1 MRRLDQRFGVR
12 RLVAALVCGNLLPAP
27 RSCDKSQRTKA
38 VTSHR
43 TPKWALRAYC
53 VVIIGACFSCTSFAQ
68 TNWPQWRG
76 VNGSGISSETGLPTE
91 WNDSKNIRWKAAI
104 PGRGHSSPIVWGN
117 RIFLTTSIEGPV
129 VPGAEAV
136 RHYHKGQEYLHPDSV
151 GADHSY
157 MMKLFCLDLESGKM
171 IWEKTVY
178 EGTVY
183 DNRHR
188 KNTYASSTPV
198 TDGRFIYL
206 SFEAEGIYCYD
217 FDGKRIWKSSLG
229 KIAKGGMGPG
239 TSPVLYENLIILQ
252 CDQEY
257 GEGSFIAAV
266 DKKSG
271 KEVWRVARDQRRSW
285 ATPLLIQTSQRT
297 ELVTSGPNKIISY
310 DPATGREWWNAPGVV
325 SNPIPS
331 PVAGRGLVFVTAGS
345 DAKRAYAIRLGGS
358 GDLTGSSNVVWSYD
372 KGTAYVPSPILYN
385 EYLYLLTDAGAIT
398 CIEAATGKV
407 VYQAR
412 IPIATKFTASPVAYE
427 GKILFVSEDG
437 DSFILKAGPVPEILN
452 ANGLGEPVYASP
464 AIVPGRILIRGASN
478 LYCISNG
485 NSK

>member
-1 MRRLDQRFGVR
+1 MMRIKTRAVSLFV
-12 RLVAALVCGNLLPAP
+12 LVFIGAASVQAAL
-27 RSCDKSQRTKA
+27 
-38 VTSHR
+38 
-43 TPKWALRAYC
+43 
-53 VVIIGACFSCTSFAQ
+53 AQ

-76 VNGSGISSETGLPTE
+76 LNGSGISSLTGLPTE
-91 WNDSKNIRWKAAI
+91 WSDSKNIRWKASI

-117 RIFLTTSIEGPV
+117 RVFLTTSIEGSV

-136 RHYHKGQEYLHPDSV
+136 HHYHKGQRYLHPDSV

-157 MMKLFCLDLESGKM
+157 TMKLLCLDLGSGK
-171 IWEKTVY
+171 ILWEKTVY

-198 TDGRFIYL
+198 TDGRFVYL
-206 SFEAEGIYCYD
+206 SFEAEGIFCYD

-266 DKKSG
+266 DKKTG
-271 KEVWRVARDQRRSW
+271 KEVWRVERDQRRSW

-310 DPATGREWWNAPGVV
+310 DPGNGREFWSAPGVV

-331 PVAGRGLVFVTAGS
+331 PVAGQGLVFVTAGS
-345 DAKRAYAIRLGGS
+345 DAKRAFAIRLGAT
-358 GDLTGSSNVVWSYD
+358 GDLAGTPNVAWSYD

-385 EYLYLLTDAGAIT
+385 DYLYLLTDAGAIT
-398 CIEAATGKV
+398 CLEAATGKV

-412 IPIATKFTASPVAYE
+412 VPMATRFTASPVAFE

-437 DSFILKAGPVPEILN
+437 DAFILKAGPVPEILN
-452 ANGLGEPVYASP
+452 ANALGEPVYASP
-464 AIVPGRILIRGASN
+464 AIVPDRILIRGQSN
-478 LYCISNG
+478 LYCIAND
-485 NSK
+485 KQ